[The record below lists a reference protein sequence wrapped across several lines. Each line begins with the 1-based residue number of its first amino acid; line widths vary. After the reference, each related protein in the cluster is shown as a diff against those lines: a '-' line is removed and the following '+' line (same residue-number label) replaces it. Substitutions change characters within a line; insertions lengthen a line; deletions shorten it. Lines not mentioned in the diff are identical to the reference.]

1 MVFRDKGHA
10 TGRNIH
16 KSDPLARA
24 WHIGGITATVA
35 VTLLMIWAVKH
46 YGFNEHL
53 LNSWLTMRWV
63 TGLTGFAG
71 VSAVMT
77 YPARKSIYRRRA
89 GALRYWLLAHVYLGI
104 LATAVLLIHGGRHG
118 GGLLTLV
125 LMLSF

>member
-1 MVFRDKGHA
+1 LGIVFRDKSHA

-53 LNSWLTMRWV
+53 LNSWLTMRWM

-89 GALRYWLLAHVYLGI
+89 GALRYWLLA
-104 LATAVLLIHGGRHG
+104 
-118 GGLLTLV
+118 
-125 LMLSF
+125 